1 MDVWRRRRAGGPR
14 ESHGRSAI
22 GWMGRSVALAVWLAA
37 IPAGA
42 APQTGTT
49 TGTGSGSNAA
59 NYGYET
65 QLTVNQRTADLT
77 LQAEIVSLPGI
88 VDDVGLSVTLSYSSG
103 DATTDI
109 DANVRYFGLP
119 FGWKYNISYLDNRDT
134 YVLIELDGTQSYTI
148 DSSFR
153 TEFTPTGSST
163 TVSAYTG
170 LLQYNRADAN
180 FRSDPGTV
188 TVGGIASAYVMSTLD
203 GMARYFSSGG
213 LLLQTVD
220 RFGNALQYTYQT
232 ADGQSADS
240 ATSATNALLAQI
252 VDSWGNP
259 TTFSYC
265 AGDGCTAG
273 QVTITMP
280 DGRTTSFVIVDEYQI
295 SQITSPSGLV
305 TVLGWIDSPCAHGE
319 QLISSLTSAAG
330 GFNAVSW
337 TCINV
342 CTAAATTSCL
352 TDGNS
357 TTWPVVS
364 MLYECPNNASG
375 TACPA
380 GESDDAF
387 LTTQYA
393 LGTSTSSNNYT
404 GFPLYSP
411 YAPTDPLADA
421 LMSSNDTAFVYTTV
435 VSHLYASSAVAFESE
450 SDFNFLHLKTDTT
463 TSVRA
468 EQSDGTFGLSPTKTT
483 SYCYATTSAS
493 PASGCPTD
501 SSTNYQALPASY
513 QSPIIIGTCAF
524 PVDDVGESDN
534 ARLSVAARAYDS
546 FGNVIHAQH
555 FFGTVATAVVADCDR
570 AVRLDSS
577 PLQLV
582 ADAYLSYDTPTSLD
596 SEDYVALG
604 PGSGHYGIVTG
615 HQLFRYIEPQE
626 NAETIFGAIAADTEP
641 VLVQLACNALGD
653 GNVTVANATSGQLST
668 GTDAPTTIGTTACAA
683 PTWDTAVAAPKQTA
697 FTYDG
702 NGRVLT
708 QVTTWAAGAAP
719 PDGSVSSTSDT
730 LAYTLTAT
738 QAGEESCGDGNDVL
752 QTQLT
757 DGQGNVSQTRVCT
770 LNGFPLST
778 TDAAG
783 NTRTMTHDAEGLT
796 TQVTDPNGSYV
807 SFGYYYQ
814 CPIAQDGST
823 ATCASSVLTDCPYDT
838 QSPARSCVVQTLN
851 AGSSGTSYADGVAQ
865 ATIKD
870 GLGRIVAL
878 VDNLGGQ
885 AGAGYTAQQ
894 TRSTVTF
901 DDLGLQSG
909 RSAQIGVSDPLI
921 YSTTL
926 EYDAKLRPSLVC
938 APRGLAQQF
947 AYDDIAQQ
955 RLSLQ
960 NGIQQEAITYNDA
973 RQTIAAVDCAVAVA
987 GATTASGACPTVA
1000 ASLDTVSCSGDGYTA
1015 NTLHDGGGLAH
1026 SLVASGD
1033 DPGSSVASMQGTAT
1047 FSGELLQYAYA
1058 TTATPISGNTSA
1070 AITASSSWTR
1080 DLQGLPLVMDLSVTD
1095 AADATTDFASDT
1107 YTYNNIGEPLT
1118 EVNKLSQ
1125 EGGVTLQQSF
1135 GYTAN
1140 QLIAQ
1145 RTSYAGVL
1153 FQSYYDDMNRL
1164 VRYCYPS
1171 GSGSEGE
1178 NVTYD
1183 PLAGSVLTVSHF
1195 TNPGACTACSDGDCG
1210 DVVTETITYTYT
1222 RFGQLAS
1229 KTYSDGTSL
1238 QWAYDAYQRPSCFA
1252 DAVATAAG
1260 SSCPASPTASDFAPS
1275 AAQLLTWITYWPDD
1289 DTYLRGL
1296 PMSTCRGVVTSPATY
1311 AVKCIDTDYYTPVD
1325 VGGSCD
1331 AGLAT
1336 AVGAYAGLVETEML
1350 CTGGSCLS
1358 GTGTLEVQTTYLY
1371 DAHGRACS
1379 VQSVNDQSADTLV
1392 LGTTYTYDQF
1402 DNLVA
1407 ETSASDLDAST
1418 ASNFQTTYG
1427 YDGLMRMVSM
1437 VRADGAG
1444 TFLQSIDYTYDA
1456 ASNVI
1461 QKVEVESVPD
1471 TPTAG
1476 PTAGT
1481 PTPRPTRTPGG
1492 CAGDCNGDGEVT
1504 INELIGLVNT
1514 SLGDAPLTCPSD
1526 DLNGD
1531 GEIEIDELLV
1541 AVHNALVGCPS

>member
-1 MDVWRRRRAGGPR
+1 M
-14 ESHGRSAI
+14 
-22 GWMGRSVALAVWLAA
+22 WLAA
-37 IPAGA
+37 VPAGA

-49 TGTGSGSNAA
+49 SSGSNAA

-77 LQAEIVSLPGI
+77 LQAELASLPGI
-88 VDDVGLSVTLSYSSG
+88 VDDVGVSVTLSYSSG
-103 DATTDI
+103 DATSDI
-109 DANVRYFGLP
+109 DADVRYFGLP
-119 FGWKYNISYLDNRDT
+119 FGWKYNISYLDNRNT

-153 TEFTPTGSST
+153 TEFTPTGSTS

-188 TVGGIASAYVMSTLD
+188 TVGGITSAYVMSNLD

-213 LLLQTVD
+213 LLLETVD
-220 RFGNALQYTYQT
+220 RFGNAIQYSYQT
-232 ADGQSADS
+232 ADGQSADGS
-240 ATSATNALLAQI
+240 TSATNALVAQI

-265 AGDGCTAG
+265 DGDDGGCTAG
-273 QVTITMP
+273 QVTITLP

-330 GFNAVSW
+330 GFNAVTW

-357 TTWPVVS
+357 TTWPVVAN
-364 MLYECPNNASG
+364 LYECPNNASG

-380 GESDDAF
+380 GESDGAF
-387 LTTQYA
+387 LSTQYA
-393 LGTSTSSNNYT
+393 LGTSTSANNYT

-435 VSHLYASSAVAFESE
+435 VSHLYASSAVAFEVE

-483 SYCYATTSAS
+483 SYCYATTSAT

-501 SSTNYQALPASY
+501 SSTNYQALPAAY
-513 QSPIIIGTCAF
+513 QLPIIVGSCAF

-534 ARLSVAARAYDS
+534 ARVSVATRAYDS

-570 AVRLDSS
+570 AVSLDPT

-582 ADAYLSYDTPTSLD
+582 ADSYLSFDTPTSLD
-596 SEDYVALG
+596 SEGYVAVG
-604 PGSGHYGIVTG
+604 PGSGHYGIGTG
-615 HQLFRYIEPQE
+615 HQLYRYVEPQE
-626 NAETIFGAIAADTEP
+626 DAAAIFGAIGTSTEP
-641 VLVQLACNALGD
+641 SLVQLACNTLGAGD
-653 GNVTVANATSGQLST
+653 TTVATTTRGQLST
-668 GTDAPTTIGTTACAA
+668 GTAAPTTIGTTACAA
-683 PTWDTAVAAPKQTA
+683 PTWDTAIAAPKQTA
-697 FTYDG
+697 YTYDG
-702 NGRVLT
+702 NGRILT
-708 QVTTWAAGAAP
+708 QITSWAAGATP
-719 PDGSVSSTSDT
+719 PDGSIASISDT

-738 QAGEESCGDGNDVL
+738 EAGEESCGDGNDVL
-752 QTQLT
+752 QTDLT
-757 DGQGNVSQTRVCT
+757 DGQGNVTQTRVCT
-770 LNGFPLST
+770 LNGFPLSM

-796 TQVTDPNGSYV
+796 TQVTFANGAYV
-807 SFGYYYQ
+807 SYGYYYQ
-814 CPIAQDGST
+814 CPTAQDGST
-823 ATCASSVLTDCPYDT
+823 ATCSSAILTDCPYDT
-838 QSPARSCVVQTLN
+838 ESPARSCVLQTLN
-851 AGSSGTSYADGVAQ
+851 AGTSGSSYADGVAQ
-865 ATIKD
+865 ASIKD
-870 GLGRIVAL
+870 GLGRVVAL

-885 AGAGYTAQQ
+885 SGGGYTAQQ

-901 DDLGLQSG
+901 DDLGLESS
-909 RSAQIGVSDPLI
+909 RAAQIGATDPLI
-921 YSTTL
+921 YTTTL
-926 EYDAKLRPSLVC
+926 AYDTKLRPSLVC
-938 APRGLAQQF
+938 APRGLATQF

-960 NGIQQEAITYNDA
+960 NGIQQQASSFNDA
-973 RQTIAAVDCAVAVA
+973 RELIASVDCAVAV
-987 GATTASGACPTVA
+987 GGSATSSGDCPTIA
-1000 ASLDTVSCSGDGYTA
+1000 ESLDTVSCSGDGGYTA
-1015 NTLHDGGGLAH
+1015 NTLHDGGGLTV

-1033 DPGSSVASMQGTAT
+1033 EPGASVAAVQGTAT
-1047 FSGELLQYAYA
+1047 FSGDLLQYAYA
-1058 TTATPISGNTSA
+1058 ATATPTDGNTAA
-1070 AITASSSWTR
+1070 AITTASSWSR

-1095 AADATTDFASDT
+1095 AADATTTFASDT
-1107 YTYNNIGEPLT
+1107 YTYNDIGETLT

-1125 EGGVTLQQSF
+1125 DGGPTLQQTF
-1135 GYTAN
+1135 AYTAN
-1140 QLIAQ
+1140 RLIEQ

-1183 PLAGSVLTVSHF
+1183 PLTGSPLSVAHF
-1195 TNPGACTACSDGDCG
+1195 TNPGACTACGDGDCG
-1210 DVVTETITYTYT
+1210 DVAGETITYTYT
-1222 RFGQLAS
+1222 RFGKLAS
-1229 KTYSDGTSL
+1229 QTYSDGTSL
-1238 QWAYDAYQRPSCFA
+1238 QWGYDAYQRPVCFA

-1260 SSCPASPTASDFAPS
+1260 SSCPTSPIDSDFSPS
-1275 AAQLLTWITYWPDD
+1275 AAQLLTWNTYWPDSD
-1289 DTYLRGL
+1289 DYRRGL
-1296 PMSTCRGVVTSPATY
+1296 PMSTCRGVVSGPSTY
-1311 AVKCIDTDYYTPVD
+1311 AIKCLDTDYYTPVD

-1331 AGLAT
+1331 ASLAT
-1336 AVGAYAGLVETEML
+1336 VVGAYAGLIETEML

-1358 GTGTLEVQTTYLY
+1358 GTGTLEYQTTYLY

-1379 VQSVNDQSADTLV
+1379 VQSVNDQTSDNLV

-1407 ETSASDLDAST
+1407 ETSASDLDDST

-1427 YDGLMRMVSM
+1427 YDGLMRLVSM
-1437 VRADGAG
+1437 VRADGDG
-1444 TFLQSIDYTYDA
+1444 DFLQSIDYTYDA

-1461 QKVEVESVPD
+1461 QEVEVQAVSE
-1471 TPTAG
+1471 TPAV
-1476 PTAGT
+1476 GT

-1504 INELIGLVNT
+1504 IDELVGLVNT

-1541 AVHNALVGCPS
+1541 AVNNALVGCP